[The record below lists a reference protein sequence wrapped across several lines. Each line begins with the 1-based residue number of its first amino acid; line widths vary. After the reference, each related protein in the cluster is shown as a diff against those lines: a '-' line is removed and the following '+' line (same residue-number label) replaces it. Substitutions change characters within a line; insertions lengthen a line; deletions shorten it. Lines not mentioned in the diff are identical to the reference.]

1 MSNYHS
7 LSFSN
12 VYYTLLNNTTSGYN
26 GKKQFFENLMDWT
39 KFKGTESANIS
50 PWINGKRPLPK
61 DYCDI
66 IEQFGMFEN
75 VIKCMKDNIIPHLC
89 NVNNTIAELCALI
102 ESDTTISQS
111 TLKQMYHA
119 YTEPAVFISYV
130 LYYSIT
136 CKENTPTTVSQF
148 SQSTNIASRM
158 SNNALPKTRTPIYG
172 RKNECKIIAKN
183 LKKHSIIFLWGI
195 AGIGKS
201 ELAKYYISSYKDSF
215 SNVIYIPFSSS
226 IKETIANLSFN
237 DDLPNQSLEERYQ
250 NHMRH
255 IQSCDSS
262 TILLLD
268 NFNLS
273 VSDDPD
279 FYNLISG
286 EYQII
291 VTSRNRPIDFPELNV
306 QELTTNDCLDLF
318 KHHGPSNLSE
328 EQIQELIR
336 KVHKHT
342 LLLVM
347 IARTLKYTEL
357 DYEKVLISLEQSLI
371 KTPTDTYI
379 PITKDGVTEN
389 ALYHKYLLQ
398 LIELSNISPAEL
410 DILCSLALVPLEG
423 ISSKHFMKYAQQNSL
438 NAINNLIQLGYV
450 ICEEVGDTKLR
461 IHPLISE
468 VCIRKQISSL
478 PRIIKNFVSNFLFS
492 VYKEKNYADIS
503 EQLVAISIF
512 ECIASLQDLNFCY
525 EAIELI
531 VFFMKSGQFFYVS
544 EVSEYISKNRII
556 LKENELPYVNALVS
570 YYQGMSQVQ
579 LGNNKSAHNHFAQ
592 AATFLSDL
600 TSFSLNE
607 ADLYFNSLIES
618 AASIDDDSF
627 AISELEKLKIKQ
639 YDLPDSL
646 YKSLISR
653 LDFKI
658 GCKYLNLYDHNI
670 AQEHFE
676 HCTAIRKDLYG
687 NDSLSVGL
695 VYGNIGYMFQAKRN
709 YLVAAKYYEHALQIL
724 QKHLPANH
732 INIIRLHTNLGTT
745 YSCLSNEPTY
755 KLLSETHFMTAINAL
770 ENLHGKDS
778 SIIKQKYSDYI
789 NTPFGNVSIAITPNR
804 PYEHTHEAWKKLL
817 EQKDCLLMNNV
828 YVPGWTDLP
837 RNDKLQN
844 DIF

>member
-1 MSNYHS
+1 MGNYHS

-12 VYYTLLNNTTSGYN
+12 VYYTLLNNTTSCHN
-26 GKKQFFENLMDWT
+26 GKKQFFKNLMAWSGL
-39 KFKGTESANIS
+39 KGTESANIS

-61 DYCDI
+61 DYCDR
-66 IEQFGMFEN
+66 IEQFGMFED
-75 VIKCMKDNIIPHLC
+75 VIKCMEKNIIPHLS
-89 NVNNTIAELCALI
+89 NVNNTVAELCALM

-119 YTEPAVFISYV
+119 YTEPAVFISYA

-136 CKENTPTTVSQF
+136 CKDNTPATISQF
-148 SQSTNIASRM
+148 SQSTNIALRM
-158 SNNALPKTRTPIYG
+158 SNNSLPKTRTPIYG
-172 RKNECKIIAKN
+172 RNNECKIISKK

-201 ELAKYYISSYKDSF
+201 ELAKYYILSYKDSF

-237 DDLPNQSLEERYQ
+237 DDLPNLSLDEKYQ

-273 VSDDPD
+273 VNDDPD

-306 QELTTNDCLDLF
+306 QELTTKDCTDLF

-328 EQIQELIR
+328 EQIRELIC

-342 LLLVM
+342 LLIVM

-357 DYEKVLISLEQSLI
+357 DYEKVLHSLEQSLI
-371 KTPTDTYI
+371 ETPTDTYI

-389 ALYHKYLLQ
+389 ALYHKYLLS
-398 LIELSNISPAEL
+398 LIELSNISSAEL
-410 DILCSLALVPLEG
+410 DILCSFALVPLDG
-423 ISSKHFMKYAQQNSL
+423 INSKHFMKYTQQNSL
-438 NAINNLIQLGYV
+438 NVINNLIQLGY
-450 ICEEVGDTKLR
+450 IISEEVNNTKFR

-468 VCIRKQISSL
+468 VCIKKQIASL

-512 ECIASLQDLNFCY
+512 ECIASLQNLNFCY

-544 EVSEYISKNRII
+544 EISEYITKNRAI
-556 LKENELPYVNALVS
+556 LKENELPYVNALIS

-579 LGNNKSAHNHFAQ
+579 LGNIQSAHKLFAQ
-592 AATFLSDL
+592 AAAFLSDL
-600 TSFSLNE
+600 TSYSLNE
-607 ADLYFNSLIES
+607 ADLYFNSLIEG
-618 AASIDDDSF
+618 AACINNDSL

-658 GCKYLNLYDHNI
+658 GCKYLNLYDHNS

-676 HCTAIRKDLYG
+676 HCISIREDLYG
-687 NDSLSVGL
+687 NDSLSIGL

-709 YLVAAKYYEHALQIL
+709 YLVAAKNYEHALKIL
-724 QKHLPANH
+724 RNHLPENH

-745 YSCLSNEPTY
+745 YSCLSNESTY
-755 KLLSETHFMTAINAL
+755 KLLSEMHFMAAVNAL
-770 ENLHGKDS
+770 DNLHGKESS
-778 SIIKQKYSDYI
+778 SIKKKYSDYI
-789 NTPFGNVSIAITPNR
+789 NTPLGNI
-804 PYEHTHEAWKKLL
+804 
-817 EQKDCLLMNNV
+817 
-828 YVPGWTDLP
+828 
-837 RNDKLQN
+837 
-844 DIF
+844 